1 MPLRSFEQRDIR
13 RSEWI
18 NTRMHDWA
26 SIGLTVSV
34 VGLIIL
40 VQATSQLVDSQLA
53 VDEVIG
59 FIAMGILSH
68 SLGVLGHE
76 CYHDSFLRSRRA
88 NHLVGAWLFHY
99 PLLGRFDLLK
109 DIHLRHHRYF
119 GTERD
124 PDIDHWGWHQGDR
137 KHLLH
142 IVKLLTGVS
151 FFQSA
156 FGMLR
161 LPQQPQAANTE
172 ALPIPKTPEGGGG
185 SRSDLIGVLVTQAL
199 IAGLFSFS
207 SSPWR
212 YLFMWVLPIVTI
224 GAVVE
229 HLRVFAEHNCGK
241 LRIFVN
247 PSVVQ
252 KLIFSRANF
261 RLHALHHQAP
271 SVPWF
276 ALGSKYT
283 SVKARLGGELIE
295 SPSYVSE
302 LKKIGAL
309 KGEI

>member
-1 MPLRSFEQRDIR
+1 MSRSFEQRDIR
-13 RSEWI
+13 RSKWI

-26 SIGLTVSV
+26 SIGLTISV

-40 VQATSQLVDSQLA
+40 VQVASWLVDLRFA
-53 VDEVIG
+53 VDEAVG

-99 PLLGRFDLLK
+99 PLLGRFDRLK
-109 DIHLRHHRYF
+109 DIHLRHHRHF
-119 GTERD
+119 GTEKD
-124 PDIDHWGWHQGDR
+124 PDIDHWGWQQGDR
-137 KHLLH
+137 NHLLQ
-142 IVKLLTGVS
+142 IVKLLIAVS
-151 FFQSA
+151 FVQSVS
-156 FGMLR
+156 GMLR
-161 LPQQPQAANTE
+161 LRLQPQAVSAR
-172 ALPIPKTPEGGGG
+172 AVDVPEKLRGGD
-185 SRSDLIGVLVTQAL
+185 SRNDLTGVLVTQAS
-199 IAGLFSFS
+199 IAGLFAFS

-229 HLRVFAEHNCGK
+229 HLRVFAEHNSGK

-247 PSVVQ
+247 PSVVE

-283 SVKARLGGELIE
+283 SVKARLGDELIE
-295 SPSYVSE
+295 SPSYISE
-302 LKKIGAL
+302 LKKIGVV
-309 KGEI
+309 KSEI